1 MTDALIVN
9 MDEFAELCGVT
20 PETMRGYVK
29 AVDGQPD
36 WLIKRGTRGRG
47 YEIDAINGVA
57 WWRKL
62 RADEAAVG
70 TERAERLAQLRL
82 DLIGNAVEGEEAL
95 ALSGKQRREEYAA
108 TMERIK
114 LRRVMGELVDRAEVE
129 ALLSAAAVEHRRQLM
144 LVPGEFAAL
153 TGMTPA
159 DVAPLEALIGKA
171 VDAFWSKQ
179 FVPGSA
185 AGVADA

>member
-1 MTDALIVN
+1 MERLVVN
-9 MDEFAELCGVT
+9 LDEFAELCGVT
-20 PETMRGYVK
+20 GETMRAHFKSVEGE
-29 AVDGQPD
+29 PD

-47 YEIDAINGVA
+47 YEIDAEGGLA

-62 RADEAAVG
+62 RDDAAAQ
-70 TERAERLAQLRL
+70 TAARAEQLAQLRL
-82 DLIGNAVEGEEAL
+82 ELIGDAEGEEAI

-108 TMERIK
+108 TLDRIK
-114 LRRVMGELVDRAEVE
+114 LRRIMGELVERAEVE
-129 ALLSAAAVEHRRQLM
+129 ARLTAAAVEHRRQLM

-159 DVAPLEALIGKA
+159 DVAPLERLIAKA

-179 FVPGSA
+179 FMPGD
-185 AGVADA
+185 GDA